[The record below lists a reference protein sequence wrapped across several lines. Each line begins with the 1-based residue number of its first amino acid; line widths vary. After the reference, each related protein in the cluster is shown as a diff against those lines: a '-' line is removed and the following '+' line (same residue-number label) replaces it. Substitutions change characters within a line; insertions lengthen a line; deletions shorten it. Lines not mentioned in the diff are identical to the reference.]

1 MHLRGTTRLLGILGN
16 PLSHSFSPAM
26 HNSGIESLGL
36 DLVYLPLQIPNESL
50 ETCLRAMQALPFLGA
65 NVTMPHKRAIIPF
78 LDEVSEISK
87 TIGAVNTLIFKD
99 GKISGTTTD
108 PDGFLAGF
116 AEAGH
121 NFDGKS
127 VAVLGN
133 GSTARTIVFS
143 LFLKSRPKSVVLV
156 ARDPSKSNA
165 IISEIQSK
173 LNRDLQQIDFADY
186 PARRTEFDILVQTT
200 PVGMHPDT
208 EQSLIPAEYLEP
220 GQIIYDILYNPEETA
235 LMRHA
240 RTRGCSIVGG
250 LGMLVHQGLAS
261 FRLWTG
267 ANPAPAAF
275 YAGIRRQQALD
286 AAHSKTLVRP
296 A

>member
-26 HNSGIESLGL
+26 HNSGIDSLGL
-36 DLVYLPLQIPNESL
+36 DLVYLPLQIPAESL
-50 ETCLRAMQALPFLGA
+50 EICLKAMRSLPFLGA

-121 NFDGKS
+121 SFDGKS

-133 GSTARTIVFS
+133 GSTARTIVYS
-143 LFLKSRPKSVVLV
+143 LYLKSKPKSVALV
-156 ARDPSKSNA
+156 ARDPFKSKA

-173 LNRDLQQIDFADY
+173 AGLTPRLLDLADY
-186 PARRTEFDILVQTT
+186 PAHRSEFDVVVQTT

-208 EQSLIPAEYLEP
+208 EQSLITPEFLEP
-220 GQIIYDILYNPEETA
+220 DQIIYDVLYNPEETA
-235 LMRHA
+235 LLRHA
-240 RTRGCSIVGG
+240 RARRCSVVGG

-267 ANPAPAAF
+267 TNPAPESF
-275 YAGIRRQQALD
+275 YAGIRRQQASD
-286 AAHSKTLVRP
+286 ATHSKTLARS